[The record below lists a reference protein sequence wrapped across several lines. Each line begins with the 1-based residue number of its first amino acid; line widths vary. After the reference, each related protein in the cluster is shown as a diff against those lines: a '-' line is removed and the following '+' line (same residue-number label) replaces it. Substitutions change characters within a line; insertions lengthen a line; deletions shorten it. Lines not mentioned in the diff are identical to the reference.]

1 MSDWSNSNIGFWVS
15 EVSAAEW
22 VDSFPPY
29 APTNLII
36 SDSHD
41 LRTTNFVKFENPRI
55 IANYPEVIEWPVW
68 ESFKIYWIDI
78 FRNSTNNKSTAKVKL
93 WNGSLVR
100 AN

>member
-1 MSDWSNSNIGFWVS
+1 M
-15 EVSAAEW
+15 
-22 VDSFPPY
+22 
-29 APTNLII
+29 
-36 SDSHD
+36 
-41 LRTTNFVKFENPRI
+41 KQ
-55 IANYPEVIEWPVW
+55 ANYPEVIEWPVW